1 LKLKGKV
8 AIVTGASS
16 EKGGAIAELL
26 ASEGA
31 SVTINYL
38 KRKDEAESVLKKI
51 EDSGGKAMIWQ
62 TDVTLKEEVDNMVK
76 ETINKFG
83 SIDIL
88 VNNVPGTIR
97 RNTFE
102 ETNWDDYE
110 ENLNGTIKGAY
121 NCCRAVIG
129 EMKKKKWGRVIN
141 IMDNMINEPV
151 KGYSSYVTAQS
162 ALIGFTRS
170 LAVDLGAFG
179 ITVNLV
185 NAGFTL
191 SRRMPHAPAHV
202 QEAIARQTPLKRLAL
217 PIDIARAVLFYVSD
231 LSDFVT
237 GNCLVVDGGKVMR

>member
-1 LKLKGKV
+1 MKLKGKV
-8 AIVTGASS
+8 TIVTGASS
-16 EKGGAIAELL
+16 DKGGAIAELL

-31 SVTINYL
+31 SVIVNYL

-51 EDSGGKAMIWQ
+51 ENSGGKAMIWQ
-62 TDVTLKEEVDNMVK
+62 ADITLKEDVNNMVK

-88 VNNVPGTIR
+88 VNNVAGTIR

-102 ETNWDDYE
+102 ETNWDNYK
-110 ENLNGTIKGAY
+110 ENLNATIKGAY

-129 EMKKKKWGRVIN
+129 EMKRKKWGRIIN
-141 IMDNMINEPV
+141 VMDNMINEPV
-151 KGYSSYVTAQS
+151 EGYSSYITAQS

-179 ITVNLV
+179 INVNLV

-191 SRRMPHAPAHV
+191 SRRMPHAPAYV

-217 PIDIARAVLFYVSD
+217 PIDIARAVLFYASD
-231 LSDFVT
+231 LSDFIT